1 VTTSPTEVL
10 SAEAAALKKAAK
22 AAKAAHQAEER
33 LRAAIEVLPEGIV
46 FLDPEGRYILWNER
60 YAEIYKMSAD
70 LFQVGARLQDTL
82 RIGVARGDYPE
93 ANGREEE
100 WIAER
105 LAKLQNP
112 VAPHEQKLA
121 DGRWVLIEERKLAD
135 GSTIGLR
142 VDVTEMKRKEESF
155 RLLFDNNPV
164 PMFIY
169 HTETKAVL
177 SANEA
182 ARRHYGYGPNDLAEA
197 DISVLFDGPAPH
209 GAPDGAWRHRKA
221 DGGTIETSLFSR
233 EMLLDGQP
241 VVLMAAID
249 VTERRRAEQRLLYMA
264 RHDALTNLPNRVKF
278 RERVEELLAASR
290 PFSILLFDLDEFKEV
305 NDTLGHSM
313 GDVLLQE
320 VAKRVGANIRYDD
333 MAARLGGDEFA
344 IIHTGTSDAPALMAH
359 VERLIDAMKQPM
371 DLDGHLVSIGASVG
385 IAHAPKDGDEPDRLL
400 KNADLALYAAKA
412 QGRGLCRVFE
422 PDMDASVQARRKLEA
437 DLRAAVRNGDLD
449 LYYQPLVKLD
459 SGKICGFEALLRW
472 NHPERGF
479 VSPAEFVPMA
489 EDIGLIGVIG
499 QMVLRRACDDAA
511 QWPSDIKVAVN
522 LSPAQFKSSDV
533 LACVT
538 QALAASGL
546 APNRLEL
553 EITEALL
560 MDRSDKILS
569 VLNGV
574 RSLGVG
580 LSMDDFGTGYSSLSY
595 LRAFPFTKI
604 KIDQSFVREL
614 RGSADAQAI
623 VRAILGLGE
632 SLGLKVLAEGIEH
645 PEDLAFLK
653 GMGCVEGQGYHF
665 GKAEPLRHWFPNLPH
680 AAPGPAPA
688 QLEAGAKLAS
698 AAPSLKLTA

>member
-1 VTTSPTEVL
+1 VTTSN
-10 SAEAAALKKAAK
+10 AETLNVDAAALEQAAK
-22 AAKAAHQAEER
+22 AAQQAEER

-70 LFQVGARLQDTL
+70 LFVVGAKLKDTL
-82 RIGVARGDYPE
+82 RIGVERGDYPE
-93 ANGREEE
+93 AFGREEE

-112 VAPHEQKLA
+112 QAPHEQKLA

-169 HTETKAVL
+169 HTETRTFV

-182 ARRHYGYGPNDLAEA
+182 ALRHYGYAAHELAGQ
-197 DISVLFDGPAPH
+197 DIGVLFDGPAPH
-209 GAPDGAWRHRKA
+209 GVPDGAWRQRKA
-221 DGGTIETSLFSR
+221 NGAAIETSLFSK
-233 EMLLDGQP
+233 EMLLDEQP

-249 VTERRRAEQRLLYMA
+249 VTERRRAEQRLLHMA
-264 RHDALTNLPNRVKF
+264 RHDALTNLPNRVAF
-278 RERVEELLAASR
+278 RERVEEFLAEDR
-290 PFSILLFDLDEFKEV
+290 PFSILLFDLDGFKEV

-320 VAKRVGANIRYDD
+320 VARRVGANIRHED

-344 IIHTGTSDAPALMAH
+344 IIHAGMADHAALTAH
-359 VERLIDAMKQPM
+359 VERVIDKLKQEI
-371 DLDGHLVSIGASVG
+371 DLDGHKVTIGASVG

-412 QGRGLCRVFE
+412 QGRGVCRFFE
-422 PDMDASVQARRKLEA
+422 ADMDASVQARRKLEA

-459 SGKICGFEALLRW
+459 TGVTCGFEALLRW

-499 QMVLRRACDDAA
+499 QMVLRRACADAA
-511 QWPSDIKVAVN
+511 KWPNDMKVAVN

-538 QALAASGL
+538 QALASSGL
-546 APNRLEL
+546 APHRLEL

-574 RSLGVG
+574 RSLGIG
-580 LSMDDFGTGYSSLSY
+580 LSMDDFGTGFSSLSY

-614 RGSADAQAI
+614 RSSADAQAI

-653 GMGCVEGQGYHF
+653 GMGCQEGQGYHF
-665 GKAEPLRHWFPNLPH
+665 GKAMPLQHWFPNLT
-680 AAPGPAPA
+680 AAAPAPA
-688 QLEAGAKLAS
+688 LETVELHAKPEIATTALKRS
-698 AAPSLKLTA
+698 A